1 MDDAGAV
8 IISSRKYC
16 FYQTGVDRRNRIS
29 TLWPCKRHRKRET
42 FVRFQH
48 FLSHPFIWFSI
59 LSESVLSSHSSSWI
73 GFTGQSKWHEMSIVA
88 SCRRDVR
95 ASYAQGGCFVP
106 GPVYEVLFF
115 NFFFWNIPAACV
127 IYNSRSGFGGVGNHN
142 KKPWHSLKI
151 DAGCVRRTKAL
162 ILPGATSCSTP
173 QQIFSVLKDSIK
185 TS

>member
-29 TLWPCKRHRKRET
+29 TSWPCKRHRKRET

-115 NFFFWNIPAACV
+115 NFFSGI
-127 IYNSRSGFGGVGNHN
+127 SRLPVWFITVGQDSGGWETTTKNPGT
-142 KKPWHSLKI
+142 PW
-151 DAGCVRRTKAL
+151 R
-162 ILPGATSCSTP
+162 
-173 QQIFSVLKDSIK
+173 
-185 TS
+185 